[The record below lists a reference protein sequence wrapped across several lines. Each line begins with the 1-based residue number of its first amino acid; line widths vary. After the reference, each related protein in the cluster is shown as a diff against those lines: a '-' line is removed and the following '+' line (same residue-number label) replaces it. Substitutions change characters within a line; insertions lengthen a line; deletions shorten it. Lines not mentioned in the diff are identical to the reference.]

1 MWKPT
6 IMAIVFAVLI
16 AGITVTVTISSD
28 PHKRRD
34 VHIRTCVIDNKRIA
48 CRVAHTPR

>member
-16 AGITVTVTISSD
+16 AGITVAVTVSSD
-28 PHKRRD
+28 SHKRRG
-34 VHIRTCVIDNKRIA
+34 VHMRTCVIDNKRIA
-48 CRVAHTPR
+48 CRVSHTPR